1 MFKPNINQIN
11 DLINVRTIL
20 DNFNNDYQ
28 NSFDKEDE
36 IDTSINTML
45 NLIIEG
51 FNSVLKVMKERL

>member
-28 NSFDKEDE
+28 NNFDKEDE